1 MRARATDYTILAKSN
16 SKNLSKRL
24 VKFRVL
30 DDCKKIENALDNVV
44 DQQPRQISIQIYLL
58 D

>member
-1 MRARATDYTILAKSN
+1 MQARATDYTILAKSN

-30 DDCKKIENALDNVV
+30 DDRKKIENALDNEVN
-44 DQQPRQISIQIYLL
+44 QQPLQISIQIYLL